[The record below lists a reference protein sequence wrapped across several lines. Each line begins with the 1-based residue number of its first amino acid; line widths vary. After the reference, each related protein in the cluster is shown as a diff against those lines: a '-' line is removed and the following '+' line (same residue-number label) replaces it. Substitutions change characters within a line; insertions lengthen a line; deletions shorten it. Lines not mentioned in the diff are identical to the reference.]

1 MLQVYI
7 LTIFPLWTS
16 KITLPFK
23 THLSSKDYSALPDSA
38 SIFKRMPGK
47 NCHAST
53 EEEDHTL
60 KAGYDKYGTV
70 WATILKD
77 PIFQEQN
84 CCSTDLCG
92 HFCNAFPNL
101 YQASGYRPHN
111 STKKLSTAACTMTN
125 DVTIWTATPSSK
137 SSFLT
142 FLLTWCPYLWTI
154 IGTVLI
160 LTIATHPI

>member
-1 MLQVYI
+1 
-7 LTIFPLWTS
+7 
-16 KITLPFK
+16 
-23 THLSSKDYSALPDSA
+23 
-38 SIFKRMPGK
+38 MPGK
-47 NCHAST
+47 NCHAFT

-111 STKKLSTAACTMTN
+111 STKKFSTAACTMTN

-137 SSFLT
+137 SSFLLSYSHGALT
-142 FLLTWCPYLWTI
+142 YGLSLGLSSFLLLLLIPYDLLVNIYGAHTI
-154 IGTVLI
+154 HSQLSHMLVFKSMLNKCSTQV
-160 LTIATHPI
+160 